1 MPPVPRSPIKLAILD
16 DYQGIASRHFESLK
30 STFEITTFPDT
41 LLPYNDPSTPEHVK
55 NQLVERLKPFT
66 IISSMRERTPF
77 PASLLEKLPNLKLL
91 LNAASRNKGID
102 MEAAKKLGITVT
114 GASGKP
120 KRGPDST
127 TQHAVALILGI
138 ARNVAWDDKIV
149 KEGGWQTTLA
159 TGLSGKAFGTLGLG
173 RLGANVAKI
182 MYSAFGMKIIAWSS
196 NLTQESADQQARDS
210 GFDTEDEDGVK
221 VFKVVSKEELFSTA
235 DVVSVHLVLSDRS
248 RGIVGEKDLDLMKKS
263 ALFVNTS
270 RGPLVQQ
277 DALLDALQKGKIR
290 GAALDVFDLEPL
302 PEDSQWRSTKWGE
315 NGSSKVLLSPH
326 MGYVE
331 EGTMND
337 WYEVQAENVN
347 RWFEGK
353 ELTHV
358 LA

>member
-1 MPPVPRSPIKLAILD
+1 MSPIPVPPITLAILD
-16 DYQGIASRHFESLK
+16 DYQGIASKHFESLK
-30 STFEITTFPDT
+30 PTFEITTFPDT
-41 LLPYNDPSTPEHVK
+41 LLPYNDPSTSEDVK

-77 PASLLEKLPNLKLL
+77 PASLLAKLPNLKLL

-102 MEAAKKLGITVT
+102 MEAAKKLGIRVT

-138 ARNVAWDDKIV
+138 ARNVAWDDRVV

-159 TGLSGKAFGTLGLG
+159 TGLSGKTFGTVGLG
-173 RLGANVAKI
+173 RLGTNVAKI

-196 NLTQESADQQARDS
+196 SLTQEIADQQARDS
-210 GFDTEDEDGVK
+210 GFATEDEDGEK
-221 VFKVVSKEELFSTA
+221 VFKVVSKEELFLTA
-235 DVVSVHLVLSDRS
+235 DVVSVHLVLGDRS
-248 RGIVGEKDLDLMKKS
+248 RGIVGEKDFHLMKKT
-263 ALFVNTS
+263 ALFINTS

-277 DALLDALQKGKIR
+277 DALLDALQRGKIR

-302 PEDSQWRSTKWGE
+302 PTDSQFRRIKWGE
-315 NGSSKVLLSPH
+315 EGRSQVLLSPH

-337 WYEVQAENVN
+337 WYRVQAENVR
-347 RWFEGK
+347 RWHEGK
-353 ELTHV
+353 DLTNI

>member
-16 DYQGIASRHFESLK
+16 DYQGIASKHFESLK

-41 LLPYNDPSTPEHVK
+41 LLPYNDPSTPEDVK
-55 NQLVERLKPFT
+55 NQLVERLKPFE

-77 PASLLEKLPNLKLL
+77 PEPLLEKLPNLKLL
-91 LNAASRNKGID
+91 LNTASRNKCID
-102 MEAAKKLGITVT
+102 MEAAKRLGISVT
-114 GASGKP
+114 GASGRS

-138 ARNVAWDDKIV
+138 ARNVAWDDKVV

-159 TGLSGKAFGTLGLG
+159 TGLSGKTFGTVGLG
-173 RLGANVAKI
+173 RLGTNVAKI

-196 NLTQESADQQARDS
+196 SLTQETADQQARDS
-210 GFDTEDEDGVK
+210 GFATEDEDDEK
-221 VFKVVSKEELFSTA
+221 VFKVVSKEELFSEA
-235 DVVSVHLVLSDRS
+235 DVVSVHLVLGDRS
-248 RGIVGEKDLDLMKKS
+248 RGIIGEKDLDLMKKS
-263 ALFVNTS
+263 ALFINTS

-277 DALLDALQKGKIR
+277 YALLDALQKGKIR

-302 PEDSQWRSTKWGE
+302 LEDSLWRSIKWGE
-315 NGSSKVLLSPH
+315 EGRSQVLLSPH

-331 EGTMND
+331 EDTMND
-337 WYEVQAENVN
+337 WYQVQAENVQ
-347 RWFEGK
+347 RWHEGK
-353 ELTHV
+353 DLTNV